1 MKKRFG
7 IFVLTMFAVGLV
19 GCGTGSDKT
28 MTETSTS
35 TEQSAE
41 NVEKEEKKME
51 AETESE
57 SEVETEPAETE
68 AQPHALGETITLGDW
83 SITASAMNFSKTI
96 SVNELMQ
103 YTADEGNQYLVVT
116 GTVTN
121 QAKQAES
128 FLPSFNMGT
137 DVSAKVIFGDGYEF
151 SNTMLVGYDRSL
163 ADASLNPLSSKE
175 GDIAFEVPESVVNST
190 ESLTLIFELGEEQVS
205 YQLR

>member
-7 IFVLTMFAVGLV
+7 IFVLTIFAVGLV

-28 MTETSTS
+28 MAETS
-35 TEQSAE
+35 TEQSAGT
-41 NVEKEEKKME
+41 VEKEEKKME

-57 SEVETEPAETE
+57 SETETEPAETE

-83 SITASAMNFSKTI
+83 SITASAMNFSKII
-96 SVNELMQ
+96 SVNEWMQ
-103 YTADEGNQYLVVT
+103 YTADEGNQYLTVT

-128 FLPSFNMGT
+128 FLPSFNMGD
-137 DVSAKVIFGDGYEF
+137 DVSARVIFGDGYEF

-163 ADASLNPLSSKE
+163 ADVSLNPLASKE
-175 GDIAFEVPESVVNST
+175 GDIAFEVPDSVVNST
-190 ESLTLIFELGEEQVS
+190 ESLTLIFELGAEQVS
-205 YQLR
+205 YRLR